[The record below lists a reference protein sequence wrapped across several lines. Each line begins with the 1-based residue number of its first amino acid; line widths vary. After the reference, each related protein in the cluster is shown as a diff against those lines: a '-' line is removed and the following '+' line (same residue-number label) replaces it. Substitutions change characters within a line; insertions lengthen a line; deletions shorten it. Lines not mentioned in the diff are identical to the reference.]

1 MQINGRS
8 TLKLLDAKSNYLT
21 SKLNERFE
29 ISIVRAK
36 LKTKRNIKRE
46 RQTNLYVEKK
56 RGVKKKKGKK
66 KYGRKKRGEG
76 EGRGCDILKQKTT
89 NRKGTKF
96 VATSFFF
103 LSLSPSLFS
112 FYPGEVN
119 LFRAARPDRNHL
131 RGGGIDTHGR

>member
-56 RGVKKKKGKK
+56 RGVKKKK
-66 KYGRKKRGEG
+66 RKKEIWK
-76 EGRGCDILKQKTT
+76 EET
-89 NRKGTKF
+89 
-96 VATSFFF
+96 
-103 LSLSPSLFS
+103 
-112 FYPGEVN
+112 
-119 LFRAARPDRNHL
+119 
-131 RGGGIDTHGR
+131 RGG

>member
-56 RGVKKKKGKK
+56 RGVKKKKE
-66 KYGRKKRGEG
+66 KRNM
-76 EGRGCDILKQKTT
+76 EGRNEGRVRGGVRHFETKNDEQK
-89 NRKGTKF
+89 RYKIRRY
-96 VATSFFF
+96 VVFFF
-103 LSLSPSLFS
+103 LSLSLS
-112 FYPGEVN
+112 FFFLPG
-119 LFRAARPDRNHL
+119 
-131 RGGGIDTHGR
+131 

>member
-36 LKTKRNIKRE
+36 LKTKRNIKQE

-56 RGVKKKKGKK
+56 RGGEKKK
-66 KYGRKKRGEG
+66 RKKEIWK
-76 EGRGCDILKQKTT
+76 EET
-89 NRKGTKF
+89 
-96 VATSFFF
+96 
-103 LSLSPSLFS
+103 
-112 FYPGEVN
+112 
-119 LFRAARPDRNHL
+119 
-131 RGGGIDTHGR
+131 RGG

>member
-56 RGVKKKKGKK
+56 RGGEKKK
-66 KYGRKKRGEG
+66 RKKEIWK
-76 EGRGCDILKQKTT
+76 EET
-89 NRKGTKF
+89 
-96 VATSFFF
+96 
-103 LSLSPSLFS
+103 
-112 FYPGEVN
+112 
-119 LFRAARPDRNHL
+119 
-131 RGGGIDTHGR
+131 RGG

>member
-1 MQINGRS
+1 M
-8 TLKLLDAKSNYLT
+8 KLLDAKSNYLT

-76 EGRGCDILKQKTT
+76 EGRG
-89 NRKGTKF
+89 
-96 VATSFFF
+96 ATF
-103 LSLSPSLFS
+103 
-112 FYPGEVN
+112 
-119 LFRAARPDRNHL
+119 
-131 RGGGIDTHGR
+131 